1 MSNVVSEYGP
11 LEGLIGRWSGNHGVD
26 LAPEEDGPERNVYHE
41 TIEFTPVQPLDNAG
55 EQFLATLQ
63 YRQLVIRTRDSKP
76 IHDQSGYWIWE
87 QGSNTIMHSF
97 CIPRGLALVAG
108 GSYSSKDDRVEI
120 NVKAVK
126 DSGNWD
132 IAQSPFLQ
140 QKAVAR
146 AFEQQMILQGD
157 KLIYRQTTD
166 LFIYGKKFE
175 HIDDSLLYRQP

>member
-11 LEGLIGRWSGNHGVD
+11 LQGLIGRWSGNHGVD

-41 TIEFTPVQPLDNAG
+41 TIEFNPVKPLDNVG

-63 YRQLVIRTRDSKP
+63 YRQLVIRTRDNKP

-87 QGSNTIMHSF
+87 KDTNTIMHSF

-108 GSYSSKDDRVEI
+108 GTCNNMDGRILI
-120 NVKAVK
+120 NVKAEK
-126 DSGNWD
+126 DSSRWG
-132 IAQSPFLQ
+132 IVQSPFLQ
-140 QKAVAR
+140 EKAVTR

-166 LFIYGKKFE
+166 LFISDKKFE
-175 HIDDSLLYRQP
+175 HTDDSVLYRQP